1 MHWLGKERYIIGAKR
16 NLSTGS
22 KESIKSNFEH
32 VERLE
37 TGGEPARRQ
46 VQAIEGQIAEALVPI
61 LVLLHAG
68 KCCLSGHLSSNLV
81 RDSPVSY
88 LLCDYLQLTIAQLCH
103 YHSGNCPENRRYH
116 GAPSVFSPDLRS
128 YARQRHFH
136 TAHLL
141 EYPSWSASPHR
152 CPQDDLIQPRC
163 NSHQAVPDRAIFFI
177 LLEGHNKYKRDPE

>member
-1 MHWLGKERYIIGAKR
+1 MHWLGKDRYIIDAKR

-37 TGGEPARRQ
+37 TGGASSAASSGDRGSNCRSIGADSGAATCWQVLSFWPSFFQSCKRQ
-46 VQAIEGQIAEALVPI
+46 
-61 LVLLHAG
+61 
-68 KCCLSGHLSSNLV
+68 S
-81 RDSPVSY
+81 RY
-88 LLCDYLQLTIAQLCH
+88 LLCNYLLLTIAQLCH
-103 YHSGNCPENRRYH
+103 YHSGNCLENRRYH
-116 GAPSVFSPDLRS
+116 GAPSVFSPDPRS

-141 EYPSWSASPHR
+141 EYPSWSASPRR
-152 CPQDDLIQPRC
+152 CPQADLIQPRC
-163 NSHQAVPDRAIFFI
+163 NSHQAVPDRAIVFI